1 MSEFDEAS
9 WEERYGSS
17 ERVWS
22 GRPNLQLVTEG
33 SDLAPGTALDVG
45 SGEGA
50 DAIWLAARG
59 WRVTAVDFSTTALK
73 RAAAHA
79 EAEGVAARIDWVHA
93 DVRDWTPPVARFD
106 LVSAQYMH
114 LPPEPRRAL
123 FARLADSVAPGG
135 TLLIVGHDISDLETG
150 AHRPDMPEMF
160 FTVDEVAR
168 SLDGDRWEVATAEAR
183 PRPGHEHEGVHIT
196 VHDATVVAFRRPDG
210 ALKAGAG

>member
-17 ERVWS
+17 DGIWS
-22 GRPNLQLVTEG
+22 GNPNPQLVTEA
-33 SDLAPGTALDVG
+33 SDLPPGTALDVG

-59 WRVTAVDFSTTALK
+59 WQVTAVDFATNAL
-73 RAAAHA
+73 RRGAAHA
-79 EAEGVAARIDWVHA
+79 AAEGAEVAARIDWVHA
-93 DVRDWTPPVARFD
+93 DLRVWTPPEAGFD

-123 FARLADSVAPGG
+123 FARLATAVAPGG
-135 TLLIVGHDISDLETG
+135 TLLIVGHDISDLESG

-160 FTVDEVAR
+160 FTVDEVAG
-168 SLDGDRWEVATAEAR
+168 SLDAGRWEVVTAEAR
-183 PRPGHEHEGVHIT
+183 PRPGHQHEGQHIT
-196 VHDATVVAFRRPDG
+196 VHDAVLTARRLRPVR
-210 ALKAGAG
+210 